1 MARLFGTDGVR
12 GIANRDLS
20 AELVMSLGRAGARLL
35 SRAGGKIV
43 VGRDTRISGPLLEAA
58 LVAGICS
65 AGADAVKFGV
75 LTTPALAYLT
85 GVLSADA
92 GVIISASHNPFEYN
106 GIKFFDREGFKL
118 SDEMEDELEA
128 LLAPAPEPLPQG
140 EEIGIVQEE
149 GSALLKYMDYAKG
162 LSARLDGLRVA
173 VDCANGAAFD
183 MAPRILED
191 LGATVFALCSE
202 PNGLNINAGCGSTHP
217 QKLQE
222 FVKSKGADVGLAFD
236 GDGDRVIA
244 VDEEGNLV
252 DGDYIMAI
260 CAVALNEQ
268 GMLQPSALVTTVMTN
283 LGFDLAMQRAGIE
296 VIKTKVGDRYVL
308 QEMLARGILVGG
320 EQSGHIIFLRHGRAG
335 DGIVTGLQLLS
346 VMRSKQEKLSR
357 LSKVMTRFPQVLV
370 NVKVQDRGFLE
381 GAVKVW
387 RAVEAAEKELSER
400 GRVLVRASGTE
411 PLIRVMVEAE
421 DQEKANRI
429 SRDIAAII
437 REELG

>member
-1 MARLFGTDGVR
+1 VR
-12 GIANRDLS
+12 GIANQDLS
-20 AELVMSLGRAGARLL
+20 AELVTSLGRAGARLL

-43 VGRDTRISGPLLEAA
+43 VGRDTRISGPLLESA

-65 AGADAVKFGV
+65 AGADAVKLGV

-128 LLAPAPEPLPQG
+128 LLAPAPEPLPEG

-162 LSARLDGLRVA
+162 LSARLDGLKVA

-183 MAPRILED
+183 MAPRILKD
-191 LGATVFALCSE
+191 LGATVLVLCSE

-283 LGFDLAMQRAGIE
+283 LGFDLAMQHAGIE

-411 PLIRVMVEAE
+411 PLVRVMVEAE

-437 REELG
+437 KKELGA